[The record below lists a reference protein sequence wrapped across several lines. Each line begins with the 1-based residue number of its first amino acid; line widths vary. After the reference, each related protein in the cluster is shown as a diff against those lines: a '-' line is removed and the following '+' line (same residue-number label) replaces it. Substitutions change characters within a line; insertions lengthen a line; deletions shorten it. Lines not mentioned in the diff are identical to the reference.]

1 MDIDAFKQHYL
12 PLHPKLYRVAFTLVG
27 NREDA
32 EDLLQETY
40 AKLWSRREELDQV
53 NHPEA
58 FAVTLLKNSCL
69 DFLRAAQRHGT
80 EDEDLFDRYEMAA
93 SPSPQQR
100 LEEQEQVQQVKRIIR
115 RLPAA
120 QRQVICLRGLQDYS
134 LEEIGELT
142 GFSAANVRTLLSRAR
157 KTIREQFQKWYAI

>member
-12 PLHPKLYRVAFTLVG
+12 PLHPKLYRVAFALVG

-40 AKLWSRREELDQV
+40 AKLWSCREELDQV

-69 DFLRAAQRHGT
+69 DFLRAAQRHPSEEENAFEGN
-80 EDEDLFDRYEMAA
+80 EMAVA
-93 SPSPQQR
+93 RSPQQQ

-115 RLPAA
+115 QLPSG